1 MISFI
6 KGKIVKNNIREI
18 ILEVGNIGYQIFIT
32 RKLYE
37 SIKDV
42 NDEVNIFTYLD
53 VKENSIALY
62 GFYDEKERE
71 IFKLLLS
78 VSGISTKTAHNIL
91 CHIGFEEIIRLIT
104 GKQSLSS
111 IKIPGLGVK
120 KMEIISTSLKD
131 KIVKLSS
138 LEYLEAVP
146 SLSDKDLSEREQ
158 SRLEALTALMN
169 LGYVRME
176 AEKLIR
182 EAIKIFGENKYTTG
196 DLIKKALE
204 IASI

>member
-6 KGKIVKNNIREI
+6 KGKIVKNNIKDI
-18 ILEVGNIGYQIFIT
+18 IIEVGNIGYHVFIT

-37 SIKDV
+37 NIKDI
-42 NDEVNIFTYLD
+42 DSEVSIFTYLD

-62 GFYDEKERE
+62 GFFDEKERE

-91 CHIGFEEIIRLIT
+91 CHIGFDEIIRLIT

-111 IKIPGLGVK
+111 IKIPGLGLK

-138 LEYLEAVP
+138 TEYLDSIP
-146 SLSDKDLSEREQ
+146 SVTTKDLTEREQ
-158 SRLEALTALMN
+158 YRLEALTALMN

-182 EAIKIFGENKYTTG
+182 EAIKLFGENKYTTG

>member
-6 KGKIVKNNIREI
+6 KGKIVKNNIRDI
-18 ILEVGNIGYQIFIT
+18 IIEAGNIGYHIYIT
-32 RKLYE
+32 KKLYE
-37 SIKDV
+37 LIKDST
-42 NDEVNIFTYLD
+42 DEVSIYTYMD
-53 VKENSIALY
+53 VKENSVALY
-62 GFYDEKERE
+62 GFFDEKERE
-71 IFKLLLS
+71 IFKLLIS

-91 CHIGFEEIIRLIT
+91 SHIGFEEIIRLIT

-111 IKIPGLGVK
+111 VKIPGLGIK

-138 LEYLEAVP
+138 LEFLESIP
-146 SLSDKDLSEREQ
+146 SLSPKDLSEREQ
-158 SRLEALTALMN
+158 CRLEALTALMN
-169 LGYVRME
+169 LGYIRTE

-182 EAIKIFGENKYTTG
+182 EAIKMFGDEKYNTG

-204 IASI
+204 VASI

>member
-6 KGKIVKNNIREI
+6 KGKIVKNNIKDI
-18 ILEVGNIGYQIFIT
+18 IIEVGCVGYQIFIT
-32 RKLYE
+32 KKLYE
-37 SIKDV
+37 SIKDL
-42 NDEVNIFTYLD
+42 NEEVSIFTYLD
-53 VKENSIALY
+53 IKENSIALY
-62 GFYDEKERE
+62 GFFDEKERE
-71 IFKLLLS
+71 IFKLLIG

-111 IKIPGLGVK
+111 VKIPGLGIK

-138 LEYLEAVP
+138 AEYLESLP
-146 SLSDKDLSEREQ
+146 SVSEGELTEKEQ
-158 SRLEALTALMN
+158 YRLEALNALMN
-169 LGYVRME
+169 LGYVRAE

-182 EAIKIFGENKYTTG
+182 EAIKIFGEEKYTTG